1 MSFVVNIKKEAGEQ
15 QQFTIGEGDHF
26 SVEKNDD
33 GVCLVKPGA
42 MPDHLMTKSTMEAI
56 VKKRFAKHVLR
67 DKAHE
72 DEPIFRAAAAHRG
85 IDLDEHGN
93 LVGVTQNA
101 DMDAVREKARQSVI
115 SAQVDPLK
123 VKIKDRDA
131 RIVSLERSAISGEL
145 AQAAASA
152 GMRPAHVGRD
162 SPFLKMHAS
171 RFGIEPESQRVAE
184 QRDGEFVIAAEPEKG
199 DKGFAY
205 VTPTQYITKLK
216 GDKDYADFFDKT
228 TVIGTGANRGSNRN
242 ISAEPIEGQR
252 RSKMTVEE
260 KVEIMKEQGRE
271 KLEAIPI

>member
-15 QQFTIGEGDHF
+15 QQFTIGEGDEF
-26 SVEKNDD
+26 SVEKNEQ
-33 GVCLVKPGA
+33 GVCIVKPGA

-101 DMDAVREKARQSVI
+101 DMDAVREKARKSVI

-123 VKIKDRDA
+123 VQIKDRDT

-152 GMRPAHVGRD
+152 GMRAAHVGRD

-184 QRDGEFVIAAEPEKG
+184 QRDGEFVIAAEPENE
-199 DKGFAY
+199 GFAY
-205 VTPTQYITKLK
+205 VTPVQYITKLK

-228 TVIGTGANRGSNRN
+228 TVTGTGANRGSNRN
-242 ISAEPIEGQR
+242 ISAGAIEGQR

-271 KLEAIPI
+271 RLEDIPM